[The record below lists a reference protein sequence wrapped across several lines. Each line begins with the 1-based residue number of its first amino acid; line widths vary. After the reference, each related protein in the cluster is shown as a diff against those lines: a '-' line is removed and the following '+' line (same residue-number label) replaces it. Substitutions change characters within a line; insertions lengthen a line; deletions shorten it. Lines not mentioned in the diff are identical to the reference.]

1 METQLEAP
9 NPTPL
14 LEVVLCAYAR
24 PLRREREALVLGSIV
39 AGAEQLFQK

>member
-14 LEVVLCAYAR
+14 FEVVLRAYAR
-24 PLRREREALVLGSIV
+24 PLRRERA
-39 AGAEQLFQK
+39 